1 MDKQRLMRISEAD
14 LRFLVQTVATARSD
28 HEHVMN
34 VVRDKPDILD
44 RMLDDD
50 TLFRR
55 IVADEEALVRI
66 SPWLLFTILLRRA
79 AKELPQQR
87 FTMERVGSAE
97 RVPVFDVD
105 RVGELLQDRPLL
117 DYLAEMLASFV
128 RTDSAVVYYKSGRRY
143 RRRTF
148 SDLDVDD
155 MIALAGTVAEES
167 RFPFYRRIGDI
178 CLFIAGVFPEFATSG
193 TSLVGTTGS
202 VPRWRRNQRGLA
214 EYEAEAAR
222 FYGLA
227 AHHPAAYQAGL
238 EPVLATLSTRF
249 TLARKP
255 LNYIADHFIRLHR
268 SRLFGLGA

>member
-1 MDKQRLMRISEAD
+1 MTVSEAD
-14 LRFLVQTVATARSD
+14 LRFLVQTVATTRSD
-28 HEHVMN
+28 YDHIIA

-50 TLFRR
+50 ALFRR
-55 IVADEEALVRI
+55 VVADEEALVRI

-87 FTMERVGSAE
+87 FTMERVGAAE

-105 RVGELLQDRPLL
+105 RVEELLQDRALV

-143 RRRTF
+143 RRRSY

-178 CLFIAGVFPEFATSG
+178 CLFTAGVFPEFATAGVS
-193 TSLVGTTGS
+193 SVGTAGTL
-202 VPRWRRNQRGLA
+202 PRWRRHQRGLR
-214 EYEAEAAR
+214 EYEAEAAK

-227 AHHPAAYQAGL
+227 AHHPAAYRAGL
-238 EPVLATLSTRF
+238 EPVLATLSTSF

-255 LNYIADHFIRLHR
+255 LTYIADHFIRLHR